1 MSKRFSPTAIG
12 MFVVG
17 SFALLVAAIVVVG
30 SGRMF
35 QKPIKFVCFFPGG
48 VNGLKVGAPV
58 KFRGVQVGEVA
69 SIRVM
74 LGPGEGRMR
83 PYIKELRLPVIVN
96 IDGSQLRA
104 MGGTGEALTE
114 TGFEAIVGR
123 GLRAQLNV
131 ESLLTGLLYIDL
143 DLHPNAPLILSLE
156 PGTSPYRE
164 IPTVPTN
171 FEQVQE
177 EAEKAL
183 DRISR
188 MDLEGM
194 MKSISGAGNSINS
207 LASSQELKQALT
219 STNETMTALRKTL
232 GSMQVTLDK
241 VNAKF
246 DGLSGDLQR
255 TSKEAAE
262 TIKETREMLVEVQ
275 ASLDP
280 NSPLWV
286 NLNFA
291 LTEFADTA
299 QSVSQLTDYLQQ
311 NPSALIRGRYVPEH
325 SN

>member
-12 MFVVG
+12 AFVVG

-35 QKPIKFVCFFPGG
+35 QKPVRFVCFFRGG

-58 KFRGVQVGEVA
+58 KFRGVQIGQVA
-69 SIRVM
+69 TIRLL

-83 PYIKELRLPVIVN
+83 TEVKELRLPVVLEV
-96 IDGSQLRA
+96 DPSQLRA
-104 MGGTGEALTE
+104 LGGTGEALTE
-114 TGFEAIVGR
+114 SGFEDLLKR

-131 ESLLTGLLYIDL
+131 ESLLTGLLYVDL
-143 DLHPNAPLILSLE
+143 DVYPKAPLVLSLE

-171 FEQVQE
+171 FEHVQE
-177 EAEKAL
+177 EAELAL
-183 DRISR
+183 DRLSKI
-188 MDLEGM
+188 DLEGLLA
-194 MKSISGAGNSINS
+194 SISGAGNSINS
-207 LASSQELKQALT
+207 LASSQELKQALI
-219 STNETMTALRKTL
+219 STNATMTALRKTL

-241 VNAKF
+241 VNSKF
-246 DGLSGDLQR
+246 DGISADLQR

-262 TIKETREMLVEVQ
+262 TMKETREMLVEVQ
-275 ASLDP
+275 ATLDP
-280 NSPLWV
+280 TSPLWV
-286 NLNFA
+286 NLNVA
-291 LTEFADTA
+291 LTEFTETA

>member
-12 MFVVG
+12 AFVVG

-58 KFRGVQVGEVA
+58 KFRGVQIGEVA
-69 SIRVM
+69 DIRVL

-83 PYIKELRLPVIVN
+83 PEVKELRLPVTLN

-104 MGGTGEALTE
+104 MGGTGQALTE
-114 TGFEAIVGR
+114 AGFEAIVAR

-131 ESLLTGLLYIDL
+131 ESLLTGLLYVDI
-143 DLHPNAPLILSLE
+143 DLHPNAPLVLSLE
-156 PGTSPYRE
+156 PGSSLYRE

-177 EAEKAL
+177 EAQNVLARLSKI
-183 DRISR
+183 DF
-188 MDLEGM
+188 EGLLG
-194 MKSISGAGNSINS
+194 SISGAGNSINS
-207 LASSQELKQALT
+207 LASSRELKQALI
-219 STNETMTALRKTL
+219 STNETMISLKTTL
-232 GSMQVTLDK
+232 GSMQVTLGK
-241 VNAKF
+241 VNSKF
-246 DGLSGDLQR
+246 DGISADLQR

-262 TIKETREMLVEVQ
+262 TMKESREMLVEVQ
-275 ASLDP
+275 ATLDP
-280 NSPLWV
+280 TSPLWV
-286 NLNFA
+286 NLNVA
-291 LTEFADTA
+291 LTEFTETA